1 MEVCRLWHAL
11 HTNEVLLSFDSNDVC
26 EIIILCQMLCIQRII
41 QTTND
46 SGGSNLGRSSSCR
59 LLIRLHTFPS
69 FHGAAASAFTYTWFQ
84 SGGAACQWGISLFQG
99 YSSENRCRRH
109 LLAVLQQFLPPPP
122 NTSTLHTPPTPP
134 PPPHTHTHPHTPHTH
149 PHTQSIYVD
158 GATIRH
164 HIFLCDDF
172 SCRVGVFCFMV
183 VFRKDRFMA
192 HWQCQGLLT
201 FGIMMN

>member
-11 HTNEVLLSFDSNDVC
+11 HTNEVLLSFNSNDVC

-46 SGGSNLGRSSSCR
+46 SGGSNLGCSSSCR
-59 LLIRLHTFPS
+59 LHIRLHTFPS

-99 YSSENRCRRH
+99 YSSENGCRRH

-122 NTSTLHTPPTPP
+122 TPPPSTPHPHPLPPPSTTPTPTPP
-134 PPPHTHTHPHTPHTH
+134 HPNHLCRWSDDTASHF
-149 PHTQSIYVD
+149 SV
-158 GATIRH
+158 RW
-164 HIFLCDDF
+164 FL
-172 SCRVGVFCFMV
+172 V
-183 VFRKDRFMA
+183 
-192 HWQCQGLLT
+192 
-201 FGIMMN
+201 